1 MSDRLLDFPWEEL
14 HYDWEQ
20 IPLFPI
26 AGLFNPPKK
35 LSESPPLRPLD
46 ESEKGDVS

>member
-1 MSDRLLDFPWEEL
+1 MSNQLLDFPWEEL

-26 AGLFNPPKK
+26 AGLLNPPKK
-35 LSESPPLRPLD
+35 LSENPPLHPLD
-46 ESEKGDVS
+46 EDKGVDVS